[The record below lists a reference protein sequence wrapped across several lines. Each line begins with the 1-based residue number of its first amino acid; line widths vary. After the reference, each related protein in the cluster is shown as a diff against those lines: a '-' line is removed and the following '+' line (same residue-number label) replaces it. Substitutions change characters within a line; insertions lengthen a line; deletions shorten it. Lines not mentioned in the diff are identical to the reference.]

1 MATYE
6 ELGDELEPQLK
17 ALSNF
22 KIGKTGQIIGN
33 RFDQEYSKEY
43 YFSMVGGRS
52 SEKEVIDSLE
62 MYLIERFHELPNC
75 DNEQVGGGDMTESD
89 TYIVYII
96 YNK

>member
-33 RFDQEYSKEY
+33 RFDQEYSK
-43 YFSMVGGRS
+43 
-52 SEKEVIDSLE
+52 
-62 MYLIERFHELPNC
+62 
-75 DNEQVGGGDMTESD
+75 
-89 TYIVYII
+89 
-96 YNK
+96 